1 MTRRRIGSLVFL
13 AVGLAI
19 AFLLSNQAPQ
29 EQHVRVV
36 LGAGAPEVTAVTLAY
51 TSEGGDTANETSFA
65 YAKGQAPRVVAH
77 EPRLPHGD
85 YQLRV
90 EVRAAS
96 GPDAGTE
103 IHRSVERRVT
113 LKGGSAQV
121 DVSSAIVHD

>member
-1 MTRRRIGSLVFL
+1 MNRRRIGSLVFL

-19 AFLLSNQAPQ
+19 AFFLANDAPQ

-36 LGAGAPEVTAVTLAY
+36 LGSGAPEVTGVTLSYLGA
-51 TSEGGDTANETSFA
+51 GGDVADETHFT
-65 YAKGQAPRVVAH
+65 YAPGKAPRVVAH
-77 EPRLPHGD
+77 EPKLPHGD

-90 EVRAAS
+90 DVAATP
-96 GPDAGTE
+96 PDASTE
-103 IHRSVERRVT
+103 IHRSVERQVT